1 VLSRSDY
8 GEILLQDWFSTGGFE
23 YAFITPDPA
32 HPNFVYAGG
41 WYGSVVRHD
50 ESTGQIATV
59 FERGKKYRASHMP
72 PLVFSPQDASTLY
85 LGMQFVLKTVDG
97 GKSWRVISPDLTGYG
112 EQEEPEKP
120 DPDKPPPPAITALSP
135 STVQSGVIW
144 AGTSNRLVQL
154 TRDGGK
160 NWQNVSPLGLTEPTE
175 ILYVDASH
183 HDPATA
189 YLTVGATRESTAPYV
204 VRTHDYGQTWQ
215 KIVNGFPEHEMV
227 RVVREDPKRKGL
239 LYAGTDTGIYVSW
252 DKGDHW
258 QPFFLNLPA
267 TPITDL
273 QAHEND
279 LVISTFGRSL
289 WVLDDITPLREINPQ
304 IITADAHL
312 FVPATA
318 MRVRWDNYQDTPFPI
333 ETPAGQNP
341 PDGAIL
347 DYYLRRPPA
356 GDMTLTIYDKQGD
369 EVTRFS
375 TEAKPAAYLPANAPS
390 YWFAPED
397 TLPKAAGVNRFVW
410 NLRYPSPPSL
420 PYGYYGKLLEYTEY
434 TLADHAIPGLTPR
447 LQPRGPLVL
456 PGTYTT
462 ELRVGGQT
470 LRQSLTLELDPRVHA
485 SRADLLDQLDLAKRI
500 SRGMKAS
507 SDGFYQVAGLRKALT
522 ERTDAL
528 KQSETKETK
537 DAVADFEKKID
548 VIDKG
553 TKRAPGFGSVN
564 RDLARLIFS
573 VESADIRPADTVHSA
588 AQESCDALDK
598 DLANWR
604 QLNERDIAA
613 FNGVLAANKQAP
625 LPILTGIGSTGCKP

>member
-1 VLSRSDY
+1 
-8 GEILLQDWFSTGGFE
+8 
-23 YAFITPDPA
+23 
-32 HPNFVYAGG
+32 
-41 WYGSVVRHD
+41 
-50 ESTGQIATV
+50 
-59 FERGKKYRASHMP
+59 
-72 PLVFSPQDASTLY
+72 
-85 LGMQFVLKTVDG
+85 
-97 GKSWRVISPDLTGYG
+97 
-112 EQEEPEKP
+112 
-120 DPDKPPPPAITALSP
+120 
-135 STVQSGVIW
+135 
-144 AGTSNRLVQL
+144 
-154 TRDGGK
+154 
-160 NWQNVSPLGLTEPTE
+160 
-175 ILYVDASH
+175 
-183 HDPATA
+183 
-189 YLTVGATRESTAPYV
+189 VGATRESTPPYV
-204 VRTHDYGQTWQ
+204 ARTHDYGQTWQ

-227 RVVREDPKRKGL
+227 RVVREDSKRKGL

-252 DKGDHW
+252 DQGDHW

-273 QAHEND
+273 QVHDND

-304 IITADAHL
+304 ITTADAHL

-318 MRVRWDNYQDTPFPI
+318 MRVRWENYQDTPYPI

-347 DYYLRRPPA
+347 DYYLKTPPA

-369 EVTRFS
+369 EVARFS
-375 TEAKPAAYLPANAPS
+375 SEAKPAAYLPANAPS
-390 YWFAPED
+390 YWFAPEG

-410 NLRYPSPPSL
+410 NLRYPPPHSL

-456 PGTYTT
+456 PGAYTT

-485 SRADLLDQLDLAKRI
+485 SPADLLDQLDLAKRI

-507 SDGFYQVAGLRKALT
+507 SDGFYQVAGLRKAVT

-548 VIDKG
+548 AIDKG
-553 TKRAPGFGSVN
+553 TKRAPGFGPVN

-573 VESADIRPADTVHSA
+573 VESADMRPADTVQSA
-588 AQESCDALDK
+588 AQQSCDALDK

-604 QLNERDIAA
+604 QLNERDLAA
-613 FNGVLAANKQAP
+613 FNTVLAANKQAP